1 MLRLQGEMIRGGTS
15 KCWIFDHHHVA
26 ATGADTDALLLAA
39 FNAADPRQID
49 GVGGASSTTSKA
61 AIVRAVGGAGG
72 VDVEYAFAQVGIGD
86 ERVEWTSNCG
96 NCATA
101 VALYAAHRGLVPVTG
116 DTTTVRMRNVNTGAR
131 LTGTIPTPGGTVPEE
146 GGAAVPGTT
155 ALGVPVLLGF
165 VDPAGSST
173 GRALPTG
180 HAVDTLP
187 GPDGR
192 PVEATLV
199 DAAAPAALF
208 DAKALG
214 LNGTESAAEFT
225 AAVPALS
232 LLRRQAAL
240 AMGLAREEDPVGH
253 AVPKVGVVA
262 PPAPYRA
269 VDGTLVRPED
279 HDLAVRMVSMHAPH
293 PAIGLTSAVALATA
307 AAVPGSLVHR
317 AARRRSESVLRLGT
331 PAGVITARIEP
342 GADGASPTVLLHR
355 AARRIAR
362 AELLVPLAPARPLR
376 EEHPA

>member
-146 GGAAVPGTT
+146 GESHELLARKVEDLAERVEVLPDRLLLYT
-155 ALGVPVLLGF
+155 ADGEETVAKVHERGLT
-165 VDPAGSST
+165 PA
-173 GRALPTG
+173 
-180 HAVDTLP
+180 
-187 GPDGR
+187 
-192 PVEATLV
+192 ATLV
-199 DAAAPAALF
+199 RRSTLEDVF
-208 DAKALG
+208 
-214 LNGTESAAEFT
+214 
-225 AAVPALS
+225 
-232 LLRRQAAL
+232 LRLTGR
-240 AMGLAREEDPVGH
+240 
-253 AVPKVGVVA
+253 
-262 PPAPYRA
+262 
-269 VDGTLVRPED
+269 TLVD
-279 HDLAVRMVSMHAPH
+279 
-293 PAIGLTSAVALATA
+293 
-307 AAVPGSLVHR
+307 
-317 AARRRSESVLRLGT
+317 
-331 PAGVITARIEP
+331 
-342 GADGASPTVLLHR
+342 
-355 AARRIAR
+355 
-362 AELLVPLAPARPLR
+362 
-376 EEHPA
+376 

>member
-180 HAVDTLP
+180 HADREAPRSYMRLAIALP
-187 GPDGR
+187 
-192 PVEATLV
+192 
-199 DAAAPAALF
+199 LF
-208 DAKALG
+208 LIAG
-214 LNGTESAAEFT
+214 
-225 AAVPALS
+225 AVVV
-232 LLRRQAAL
+232 QAAL
-240 AMGLAREEDPVGH
+240 G
-253 AVPKVGVVA
+253 
-262 PPAPYRA
+262 PPA
-269 VDGTLVRPED
+269 VQT
-279 HDLAVRMVSMHAPH
+279 
-293 PAIGLTSAVALATA
+293 TA
-307 AAVPGSLVHR
+307 AASPKVLSGLSAGTQYSFR
-317 AARRRSESVLRLGT
+317 ICARTAGATEVS
-331 PAGVITARIEP
+331 AGVTTTATTP
-342 GADGASPTVLLHR
+342 
-355 AARRIAR
+355 
-362 AELLVPLAPARPLR
+362 
-376 EEHPA
+376 